1 LGDYLG
7 LHWQFGVVQNA
18 VSASASGGF
27 SLSDTTDIVAFS
39 NPTSD
44 GDVVTVT
51 NNASGHSTCTF
62 GFTMGGATLTV
73 GTFSDQDFGNRIYT
87 DIIAWEGNSNMLSGS
102 DISEGSNLVDDLVG
116 TWYFK
121 IINRT
126 DASANTTGQTITVV
140 QTVDSS
146 IVTNVTFT
154 VA

>member
-1 LGDYLG
+1 MGIIVINSYA
-7 LHWQFGVVQNA
+7 FG
-18 VSASASGGF
+18 ASASGGF
-27 SLSDTTDIVAFS
+27 SLNDTTDIAAHTG
-39 NPTSD
+39 NPAAD
-44 GDVVTVT
+44 GDTVTVT
-51 NNASGHSTCTF
+51 NSASGHSTCTF

-121 IINRT
+121 ITNR
-126 DASANTTGQTITVV
+126 ASVGGGTNTTGQTITIT

-146 IVTNVTFT
+146 IVTTVTFT